1 MNTLIGVI
9 NQVLTGLFGLIAWP
23 LWGVGAMAFL
33 VVISFLSALMALMIF
48 GRFSDQKAIR
58 KVRNRIRGNML
69 AVRLYRDSVPVVL
82 GLQVE
87 IMRDTLTY
95 MRYSLTSLPLLIVPF
110 LLILVQLDLHLTARA
125 LQPGESAVV
134 KVRFSETLQ
143 TGDRIT
149 LESPREITVETP
161 PVKLSAQKEV
171 SWRIRAQAP
180 TRDVL
185 TLHWGDEVIQ
195 KEVVVGHGGGAIS
208 SLRTGNMM
216 EMLLHPG
223 EAPIRGSQ
231 GVESIRINYPS
242 RELSVWG
249 WKVHWVILFFVL
261 FFLFAFA
268 CKGFLG
274 VEI

>member
-1 MNTLIGVI
+1 MSTLIGVI
-9 NQVLTGLFGLIAWP
+9 NQLLTGLFGLIAWP
-23 LWGVGAMAFL
+23 LWGLGAMAFL
-33 VVISFLSALMALMIF
+33 VVISFLSALVALVIF
-48 GRFSDQKAIR
+48 GRFSNQEAIH

-82 GLQVE
+82 ALQLR
-87 IMRDTLTY
+87 IIRDTWTY
-95 MRYSLTSLPLLIVPF
+95 IRYSLVSLPVLILPF
-110 LLILVQLDLHLTARA
+110 VLILVQLDLHLTARA

-134 KVRFSETLQ
+134 KAKFSRALEPADRVR
-143 TGDRIT
+143 
-149 LESPREITVETP
+149 LESPQAITVETP
-161 PVKLSAQKEV
+161 PVKLPALKEV
-171 SWRIRAQAP
+171 VWRIRAEAP

-185 TLHWGDEVIQ
+185 ALHWGDEVIE
-195 KEVVVGHGGGAIS
+195 KEVVVGREGGAVS

-223 EAPIRGSQ
+223 EAPIRRSLE
-231 GVESIRINYPS
+231 VESVQINYPE

-249 WKVHWVILFFVL
+249 WNVDWMILFFV
-261 FFLFAFA
+261 FCCLFAFA